1 MASLQPQHR
10 LLLEGVDPA
19 TQKALESDDE
29 EFYGYI
35 SSSETSDDN
44 LDEYTGSDASEE
56 EGDEKEYDP
65 NLFENTMQ
73 SRVKRVTSGKVSRTS
88 EGSASGVLV
97 PAHDP
102 LYESIGRRLSENCCD
117 LGCLSAF
124 NSDEVY
130 QFHLSL
136 LEMTKEEKSML
147 LLGKLH
153 VVSNAG
159 DSTSHA
165 RKKGPKRARVT
176 YNYAFDHR
184 EVCKKAFIFLH
195 DISEKQ
201 FKNIAKHLKDNGP
214 VPIVHGNT
222 GKVPK
227 TTYPYEVT
235 CGVVQFVKNFAEIHG
250 LPQPSARR
258 GRADIPP
265 IYLPASHNYKTV
277 HDIYVKS
284 VMEKDAS
291 QRVMQY
297 RSFIDVWHKCIPEVQ
312 FMTPRTDVCAVCE
325 KYREKIK
332 TAISEEEKISC
343 TSQFSDHLIQAQAE
357 RQSYLDSCLNS
368 KLELSKHSVPNF
380 AHYTFDFAQQLVLP
394 HHSRQVGPMY
404 FKVGR
409 RVQLFGMCC
418 DSNNTQVNYLV
429 DESETIGQNGTVT
442 WS

>member
-1 MASLQPQHR
+1 MASSQPER
-10 LLLEGVDPA
+10 LLLLEGVDSA

-35 SSSETSDDN
+35 SSETSDDN
-44 LDEYTGSDASEE
+44 LDENTRENSSEVSEE
-56 EGDEKEYDP
+56 EGDEEEYDP

-97 PAHDP
+97 PVNDP
-102 LYESIGRRLSENCCD
+102 LYESIGRRLSENCCNI
-117 LGCLSAF
+117 GCLSAF
-124 NSDEVY
+124 NNNEIY
-130 QFHLSL
+130 QFHLNL

-153 VVSNAG
+153 VLSNAG

-235 CGVVQFVKNFAEIHG
+235 CGVVRFIKNFAEIHG

-258 GRADIPP
+258 GVI
-265 IYLPASHNYKTV
+265 IQLK
-277 HDIYVKS
+277 
-284 VMEKDAS
+284 EK
-291 QRVMQY
+291 
-297 RSFIDVWHKCIPEVQ
+297 
-312 FMTPRTDVCAVCE
+312 
-325 KYREKIK
+325 
-332 TAISEEEKISC
+332 
-343 TSQFSDHLIQAQAE
+343 SQFL
-357 RQSYLDSCLNS
+357 
-368 KLELSKHSVPNF
+368 
-380 AHYTFDFAQQLVLP
+380 
-394 HHSRQVGPMY
+394 
-404 FKVGR
+404 R
-409 RVQLFGMCC
+409 RV
-418 DSNNTQVNYLV
+418 
-429 DESETIGQNGTVT
+429 
-442 WS
+442 